1 MITVPYHSCIY
12 GPLASLTVA
21 PLRSAPVSRNPSWRV
36 SRNLSPW
43 RRGTRLQPRR
53 PRPRSLLQVP
63 PLAARSG
70 AALGPRLQRC
80 CRCRRH
86 RHRRRRRSL
95 VATQQPRRHWY
106 QHHLRDPKLRR
117 QAQSPARRGEL
128 SLQRSAPPMLL
139 APAHRRRRAVV
150 RGAMEGV
157 RAGQG
162 VRHSAPQPWRSRPI
176 AARPAARRSPRTSA
190 PPTRQ
195 QEQAIR
201 HLAAGRCG
209 PPPLR
214 YDASRQGSPSSAA
227 AARTPP

>member
-1 MITVPYHSCIY
+1 MTDHSLY
-12 GPLASLTVA
+12 VDHSHHLA

-63 PLAARSG
+63 QTLDARSG

-80 CRCRRH
+80 CRSRRH
-86 RHRRRRRSL
+86 RHRHRRRSL
-95 VATQQPRRHWY
+95 VATQQPRRH
-106 QHHLRDPKLRR
+106 QHHLRHPKLRR

-157 RAGQG
+157 RARS
-162 VRHSAPQPWRSRPI
+162 VRHSAPQPWQSHPI
-176 AARPAARRSPRTSA
+176 AARPAARRSPQQPSA
-190 PPTRQ
+190 PPPRQ

-214 YDASRQGSPSSAA
+214 CDASRQGSPSSAA